1 MVNRMSTFDGLY
13 GEVLTRPARPAR
25 PWKARAAARRD
36 LSRAKT
42 GHGHMDTGDIM
53 DGTPF

>member
-1 MVNRMSTFDGLY
+1 MSTFDGLY